1 MLTSMTAFARVN
13 EITEQGQFTWE
24 IRSVNSRYL
33 EMHFRLPEQL
43 RELETQL
50 RNLVKDQLNRGKV
63 EISLRF
69 QPAAANN
76 QFSLNKELV
85 SQLHLASQEVAAL
98 TNSSNTSKPLEILAW
113 PGVLTYAEVDAKSI
127 QQPALDSFSQALAS
141 LVAARQR
148 EGEKLGELINQ
159 RMQQLKPL
167 IALAEEAL
175 PQALANQ
182 AEQLKKRLGELLN
195 QLDPQRLEAE
205 MLLLA
210 QKADIAEE
218 LDRLKTHIS
227 EVERLLTLS
236 EPTGRRL
243 DFMMQEL
250 NREANTLSSKALV
263 SQLTQAAVDMK
274 VLIEQAREQVQN
286 LE

>member
-69 QPAAANN
+69 QPAAANS

-127 QQPALDSFSQALAS
+127 QQPALASFSQALAS

-182 AEQLKKRLGELLN
+182 AEQLKKRLGELLT